1 MCAGNV
7 RAASGS
13 NIEWC
18 APKSLPLG
26 STRPL
31 PRHLS
36 APISLSM
43 PASPR
48 ATPSSPWARGANSRL
63 LAGVLAGALA
73 LGAPAPAP
81 AQVRLPALGETASE
95 DLPVGAERRL
105 GDQILREAR
114 RDPAFL
120 DDPVLL
126 AYVQSLWLPLL
137 AAGRSTGNIDAEL
150 EQLAWEIFLVR
161 DRSVN
166 AFAWPGGYVGVH
178 LGLIAITTSRDQLAS
193 VIAHELAHVSQR
205 HIARSIAPSQR
216 ASLLSVAAILLGI
229 LAASRTSNP
238 DVANAAIAGGQ
249 AAGIQA
255 QLNYSR
261 EMEREADRVGFG
273 VLDAAGFASGGMAQ
287 MFEKMDY
294 ASRHN
299 DGGGFPYLRTH
310 PLTVDRISEARNRV
324 LLAGPATPAPDL
336 LHALM
341 QLRAR
346 VLMDPNPQALARLAA
361 GESSSPLAIDRIAAL
376 YAGSLAQER
385 LGQPARAE
393 TMAAAALEAA
403 AALVPREPAAERAIA
418 LQRAEARLA
427 RGDAPGTLALL
438 ESGGVAAAAG
448 RADVDRP
455 LLLLR
460 ARAALAWDTRDSAAA
475 AGALRLTAEALQTW
489 VAEKPEDARA
499 WELLAAAWDAI
510 GQPLRAM
517 RAAAEARA
525 ALGDLNGAIDRLR
538 VAQTRARGA
547 GPGQDF
553 IEASVIDAR
562 LRQLERTRREIALE
576 MRQPR
581 GASPAA
587 EPAPR

>member
-1 MCAGNV
+1 M
-7 RAASGS
+7 
-13 NIEWC
+13 
-18 APKSLPLG
+18 
-26 STRPL
+26 
-31 PRHLS
+31 
-36 APISLSM
+36 
-43 PASPR
+43 
-48 ATPSSPWARGANSRL
+48 
-63 LAGVLAGALA
+63 LAGALA
-73 LGAPAPAP
+73 LGAPAAAP

-150 EQLAWEIFLVR
+150 EQQLAWEIFLVR

-178 LGLIAITTSRDQLAS
+178 LGLIAITSSRDQLAS
-193 VIAHELAHVSQR
+193 VMAHELAHVSQR

-273 VLDAAGFASGGMAQ
+273 VLGAAGFAPGGMAQ

-299 DGGGFPYLRTH
+299 DGGAFPYLRTH

-336 LHALM
+336 MHALM

-403 AALVPREPAAERAIA
+403 ATLVPRETAAERAIA

-438 ESGGVAAAAG
+438 EPGGVAAAAG
-448 RADVDRP
+448 RADADRP

-460 ARAALAWDTRDSAAA
+460 ARAALAWDTLDSAAA
-475 AGALRLTAEALQTW
+475 AGVLRLTAEALQTW

-499 WELLAAAWDAI
+499 WELLASAWDAI

-525 ALGDLNGAIDRLR
+525 ALGDLSGAIDRLR

-587 EPAPR
+587 GPAPR